1 MEEEMSRLRLL
12 LLAPFCDPDATSM
25 PLVAYAHAAALAELH
40 DVTLVIG
47 APVERNVRRAQGP
60 FRAFE
65 VIRMPRLERVYDW
78 VLRRIF
84 KYNFSSQALTAF
96 GYPFFVAFEWSA
108 WRQLRPR
115 LRSGEFDIVLRLLPM
130 TAVLPSVFAF
140 FLGKGPVPFVIGPI
154 NGGLP
159 FVSGFKQA
167 ERQKEWISGFRKLYR
182 VMPFARS
189 TYRNAAAVIVASS
202 QTYSEFSKYGDKL
215 FYIPENG
222 VSGSMILGSSGS
234 SDPDGKLR
242 LIFVG
247 GLVPCKACDLALRAS
262 APLLK
267 QKRATLT
274 ILGDGPERGNLE
286 NLAKELGIA
295 ESVSFR
301 GYVSHQ
307 EVLTSLRSSEIMIFP
322 SIRDFGG
329 GVVFE
334 ALACG
339 AVPIVADFGGPGDI
353 VRPDVGFKVALTNE
367 DDMVEKMEGI
377 LQMIARDRK
386 LLERLR
392 ENGRSYAVESLTWN
406 AKAQNTTKILDWIL
420 GRGPKPAFPS
430 PKLVKA
436 AGVSAGHNQDRT
448 LSPSN

>member
-1 MEEEMSRLRLL
+1 MGKDKSRLRLL

-25 PLVAYAHAAALAELH
+25 PLVAYAHASALAELH

-47 APVERNVRRAQGP
+47 APVEGNVRRAQGR
-60 FRAFE
+60 FHAIE
-65 VIRMPRLERVYDW
+65 VIQMPWLERIYAW
-78 VLRRIF
+78 TLRRVF

-96 GYPFFVAFEWSA
+96 GYPFSIAFEWSA
-108 WRQLRPR
+108 WRQLRPQI
-115 LRSGEFDIVLRLLPM
+115 RSSEFDLVLRLLPM
-130 TAVLPSVFAF
+130 TAVLPSMFAF
-140 FLGKGPVPFVIGPI
+140 FLRKGPVPFVIGPI

-182 VMPFARS
+182 IMPFARS

-202 QTYSEFSKYGDKL
+202 QTYSEFSKYRDKL

-222 VSGSMILGSSGS
+222 VSSSMLSNEVRGR
-234 SDPDGKLR
+234 DPRGKLR

-262 APLLK
+262 ASLLK
-267 QKRATLT
+267 QGASLT
-274 ILGDGPERGNLE
+274 ILGDGPERENLE
-286 NLAKELGIA
+286 NLAKHLEIA
-295 ESVSFR
+295 EAVSFR

-307 EVLTSLRSSEIMIFP
+307 DVLMSLSSSDVMIFP

-353 VRPDVGFKVALTNE
+353 VRPDVGFTVALTSE
-367 DDMVEKMEGI
+367 DDVVEKMEGI
-377 LQMIARDRK
+377 LQTLDRDRNQ
-386 LLERLR
+386 LERLR
-392 ENGRSYAVESLTWN
+392 QSGRSYARESLTWQ
-406 AKAQNTTKILDWIL
+406 AKAQKTTKILNWIL
-420 GRGPKPAFPS
+420 RRGPKPTLPS
-430 PKLVKA
+430 PKMGMTEV
-436 AGVSAGHNQDRT
+436 VSARHRQDGT